1 MLRAHPF
8 TSPPPVRLVALVAV
22 LGLLAGEG
30 CTRPYYR
37 NQADIIGG
45 GLMREFGR
53 ETRQPAVDTAWRPPA
68 PESRL
73 FDPLDPDFPPMPP
86 DDPTAHSRLHR
97 VDGMRA
103 YDWHK
108 YGETPVVDDGHWLAF
123 LPYDEAGNIVLD
135 MQSSVQLA
143 YLHSREFRKE
153 LEDLYM
159 SALDVA
165 FERFRFAAQFFGG
178 DDVHY
183 ISDGRLRSGS
193 GGDSSSELTN
203 DANLRVDKLY
213 AAGGQMVVDLANSI
227 VWQFSGPNSTVNTTL
242 LDFTF
247 VQPLLR
253 LGGRARVLERLTLVE
268 RQLIYNVRQMEQYR
282 QGFFA
287 QVVTGRAPGDG
298 PNRRGGV
305 SGAGLQGFAG
315 FGGGFGRINVAT
327 TSASGV
333 VGAGGFLGLLQDQ
346 IQIQNQEANVTT
358 LRDSLTRLQDEFD
371 ADRIKDKFQ
380 VELARQA
387 LYEAQS
393 RLLASKAAFQTE
405 LDTFKVFLGLPP
417 QLNFTVD
424 DPLLRQF
431 QLLDPAMSKLTERA
445 GQIALRTHRAGKALT
460 VADLDELLDA
470 DDGIRP
476 AVMRHFEIVEADFA
490 RLEKN
495 LPQRIRQ
502 LEALNE
508 RAEVQSGEVDRAAYS
523 VAALEERRNTLRRDL
538 DGLKKGLED
547 TWEQLARLRNDLP
560 NMTPQQARERLDEI
574 HPVLSSQLLA
584 LSLAQARAR
593 VDAIV
598 WTPIDVTWQEAL
610 ETARW
615 NRRDWMNARA
625 ALVDTWRLIEYNANA
640 LKSGLN
646 LVFSG
651 DLSTVNDN
659 PVKFRDTTGRLR
671 AGLEFDAPLTR
682 VAERNIY
689 RQSLIEYQQ
698 ARRGYMQ
705 FEDRVCQSLRNI
717 IRTVQLNQLNFE
729 IRRSAVQVAI
739 QQVDLARETLAR
751 PLKPGELAADYAAA
765 RASIGRDLVTA
776 LGSLLDGQNNFIA
789 VWVSYE
795 VQRVSLDLEMGTMQL
810 DDRGMWIDP
819 GPMRGSDYVD
829 WVRNQDTPAEELPD
843 LIEPEALPA
852 PANNPIGPRIVPVP
866 RP

>member
-1 MLRAHPF
+1 MPRAHRP
-8 TSPPPVRLVALVAV
+8 TSPPTFCLVAV
-22 LGLLAGEG
+22 SVLFGLFTTEG

-45 GLMREFGR
+45 GLMQEFGS
-53 ETRQPAVDTAWRPPA
+53 EARQPAVDTIWGPPR

-73 FDPLDPDFPPMPP
+73 FDPLDQDFPPMPP
-86 DDPTAHSRLHR
+86 DDPLAHSRMHR

-103 YDWHK
+103 YNWHK
-108 YGETPVVDDGHWLAF
+108 NGDIPFVDDAHWLAF
-123 LPYDEAGNIVLD
+123 MPYDAQGNVILD
-135 MQSSVQLA
+135 SETAVKLA
-143 YLHSREFRKE
+143 FLHSREYRKE

-178 DDVHY
+178 NDTHF
-183 ISDGRLRSGS
+183 IADGRLRPGS
-193 GGDSSSELTN
+193 GGVSSSELTN
-203 DANLRVDKLY
+203 DANFQVDKLY
-213 AAGGQMVVDLANSI
+213 AAGGQLVVDLANTI
-227 VWQFSGPNSTVNTTL
+227 VWQFSGPDSTVNTSL

-282 QGFFA
+282 QGFYA
-287 QVVTGRAPGDG
+287 QTITGRAPGDG

-305 SGAGLQGFAG
+305 SGAGLQGFTG
-315 FGGGFGRINVAT
+315 FGGGFGRINTVT
-327 TSASGV
+327 TTASGV

-387 LYEAQS
+387 LYDAQS
-393 RLLASKAAFQTE
+393 KLLAAKAAFQTD

-417 QLNFTVD
+417 QLNFVVE
-424 DPLLRQF
+424 DPLLQQF
-431 QLLDPAMSKLTERA
+431 QLLDPAMTKLTERA
-445 GQIALRTHRAGKALT
+445 GRIALRTHRGGASLT
-460 VADLDELLDA
+460 VADLDELINA

-476 AVMRHFEIVEADFA
+476 AVEQHFQVIEADFA

-495 LPQRIRQ
+495 LPQRFRQ
-502 LEALNE
+502 LEALNQ
-508 RAEVQSGEVDRAAYS
+508 RAEVRSGEVDPAAYS
-523 VAALEERRNTLRRDL
+523 IADLEARRNTLRRDL
-538 DGLKKGLED
+538 DALKKGLDE
-547 TWEQLARLRNDLP
+547 TWSQLSQLRNDLP
-560 NMTPQQARERLDEI
+560 NLSPLKARERLDEI

-625 ALVDTWRLIEYNANA
+625 VLVDTWRLIEYNANA

-671 AGLEFDAPLTR
+671 AGIEFDAPLTR

-795 VQRVSLDLEMGTMQL
+795 VQRISLDLEMGTMQL

-819 GPMRGSDYVD
+819 GAMRAGDYMN
-829 WVRNQDTPAEELPD
+829 RGPNGEPPSEELPD

-852 PANNPIGPRIVPVP
+852 IPGGANQPEVVPIPKS
-866 RP
+866 